1 MKIKEIIKELKEYNN
16 QLTEDLNKIKD
27 QIDKDIDY
35 EKDVNKIDADI
46 NYMSSNSNEKE
57 EAQKYATDKML
68 DKQ

>member
-27 QIDKDIDY
+27 QIDKDIDS